1 MKLSHIFVRSALMLL
16 AFLTLTVALPRISH
30 AQTVQAN
37 AQALNI
43 GFNGADFSGTDDQ
56 LPYIDQF
63 YTATKAYYSSIGK
76 SMPGVTRC
84 HAYVSWDVAEEVG
97 TNSSQSGSLA
107 WLQSW
112 LAAYQG
118 HCSEALISF
127 KWVEG
132 ISCQYRA
139 SGNACDLG
147 TVDEPPHPAEVGTA
161 LKDFLALT
169 WTGWT
174 GTFAFTPWN
183 EPNNAAASGDGFDPS
198 DGWSTPIGARTV
210 ADYYLAM
217 RYYCTAAAN
226 CEIAAGDFASNGT
239 LWEDFEQNC
248 SNDTTTLCPGG
259 SYMDTFKY
267 YLNNDATAYNLPS
280 GFRPEYFA
288 YHAWAD
294 ANDYLHYLQTGGST
308 QCYTVTSANCVTR
321 LTYDAFSTALYS
333 GNSTWTGVKFWDTE
347 VGVGQNGST
356 YATNPTNDQ
365 QAATAAFLLDLTGTV
380 SNRFYRLFYTR
391 IWEPDGQWWS
401 MFCSNL
407 NSNGIS
413 TTIKPSF
420 TVWADRE
427 ISYTDTG
434 STCP

>member
-1 MKLSHIFVRSALMLL
+1 MKLLRSAL
-16 AFLTLTVALPRISH
+16 TTALILFAALMFSPTRN
-30 AQTVQAN
+30 AN
-37 AQALNI
+37 AQAQTNAQNLNI
-43 GFNGADFSGTDDQ
+43 GFNGADFSGTDNQ

-63 YTATKAYYSSIGK
+63 YTATKAYYSSIGR

-97 TNSSQSGSLA
+97 TSASQVGSLA

-118 HCSEALISF
+118 HCSEALITF

-132 ISCQYRA
+132 VSCQYF
-139 SGNACDLG
+139 ACAQG
-147 TVDEPPHPAEVGTA
+147 TGDYPPHPAEVGTA
-161 LKDFLALT
+161 LEDFLGLT
-169 WTGWT
+169 WSGWT

-183 EPNNAAASGDGFDPS
+183 EPNNASTSGDGFNPS
-198 DGWSTPIGARTV
+198 GTWTTPIGARTV

-217 RYYCTAAAN
+217 RYYCTPSAN
-226 CEIAAGDFASNGT
+226 CEIAGGDFASNGS

-248 SNDTTTLCPGG
+248 SDDTTTLCSNG

-267 YLNNDATAYNLPS
+267 YLNHDATAYGLPS

-294 ANDYLHYLQTGGST
+294 ANDYLHYLQTGSST
-308 QCYTVTSANCVTR
+308 QCNTVTSADCVTR

-333 GNSTWTGVKFWDTE
+333 GNSTWTSVNFWDTE
-347 VGVGQNGST
+347 VGVGQAGNSYDT
-356 YATNPTNDQ
+356 SPTNDQ
-365 QAATAAFLLDLTGTV
+365 QAATAAFMLDLTGTV
-380 SNRFYRLFYTR
+380 SSRFYRLFYTR
-391 IWEPDGQWWS
+391 IWEPDGNYWS

-407 NSNGIS
+407 NANGIS
-413 TTIKPSF
+413 TTTKPSF
-420 TVWADRE
+420 TTWADRQ
-427 ISYTDTG
+427 ISYTNTG